1 MSSTTD
7 RKSHLHNWSNIS
19 SSYSVIVRVKVVLKR
34 TVVGDYQAHLIEK
47 ATHATDRMKQTNDP
61 KINAY
66 NWLNIK
72 YN

>member
-1 MSSTTD
+1 MSVQNIEYQAQLTEKETTD
-7 RKSHLHNWSNIS
+7 YVQHNWS
-19 SSYSVIVRVKVVLKR
+19 KKPR
-34 TVVGDYQAHLIEK
+34 TQLIEYQAHLIEK
-47 ATHATDRMKQTNDP
+47 ATHTTDRMKQTNDP

>member
-1 MSSTTD
+1 MSVQNIEYQAQLIENGTTD
-7 RKSHLHNWSNIS
+7 YVQHNWS
-19 SSYSVIVRVKVVLKR
+19 KKPR
-34 TVVGDYQAHLIEK
+34 TQLIEYQAHLIEK
-47 ATHATDRMKQTNDP
+47 ATHTTDRMKQTNDP